1 MPSQR
6 STDITPKPKH
16 VTCVIGN
23 PHINVTVAPDVGSGY
38 SLRIGVESVFQRQAY
53 RIAPYSYKKIFEIHV
68 LESLPSITKQKIVY
82 SCLPCDSKIS
92 FANKNPR
99 CCVKRTV
106 PIAKKIQTIRLVQA
120 DRLG

>member
-16 VTCVIGN
+16 VTCIIGD
-23 PHINVTVAPDVGSGY
+23 PYIYVTVAPEVGSGN
-38 SLRIGVESVFQRQAY
+38 SLPIGVESVFQRQAY
-53 RIAPYSYKKIFEIHV
+53 CLAPYPYKKIFEIHV

-92 FANKNPR
+92 FANKNPI

-106 PIAKKIQTIRLVQA
+106 PIAKKFKLYA
-120 DRLG
+120 

>member
-1 MPSQR
+1 MPNQR

-53 RIAPYSYKKIFEIHV
+53 RPAPYSYKKRFEIHV
-68 LESLPSITKQKIVY
+68 LESLPSKSKTSSVLM
-82 SCLPCDSKIS
+82 CL
-92 FANKNPR
+92 R
-99 CCVKRTV
+99 
-106 PIAKKIQTIRLVQA
+106 
-120 DRLG
+120 

>member
-6 STDITPKPKH
+6 STDTTPKSKH

-23 PHINVTVAPDVGSGY
+23 PHSNVTVAPDVGSGY

-68 LESLPSITKQKIVY
+68 LESLPSKSKTSSVLM
-82 SCLPCDSKIS
+82 CL
-92 FANKNPR
+92 R
-99 CCVKRTV
+99 
-106 PIAKKIQTIRLVQA
+106 
-120 DRLG
+120 